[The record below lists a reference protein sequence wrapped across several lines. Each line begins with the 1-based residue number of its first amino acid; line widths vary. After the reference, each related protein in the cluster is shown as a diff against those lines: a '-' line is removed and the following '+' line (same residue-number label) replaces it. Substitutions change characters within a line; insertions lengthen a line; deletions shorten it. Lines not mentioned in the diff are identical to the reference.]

1 MENKIKKKHE
11 FDEVFDGQGV
21 FRTILE
27 AMSNPGRVC
36 SIEEQAEK
44 MYGEQKACLAIAM
57 SLLDNETTFYTED
70 EQLAEDISLLTLAK
84 KVEKEHADF
93 AFLMGETQ
101 VDACIPQVKIGTLE
115 DPHKSCT
122 CIVLTEETPECT
134 ITIQGPGVKD
144 QMKISV
150 SNLIKHTLDQRE
162 AQNYEYP
169 EGVDMFFVTKQGRI
183 LCIPRLV
190 KEVRA

>member
-1 MENKIKKKHE
+1 M
-11 FDEVFDGQGV
+11 
-21 FRTILE
+21 
-27 AMSNPGRVC
+27 
-36 SIEEQAEK
+36 
-44 MYGEQKACLAIAM
+44 
-57 SLLDNETTFYTED
+57 
-70 EQLAEDISLLTLAK
+70 
-84 KVEKEHADF
+84 
-93 AFLMGETQ
+93 
-101 VDACIPQVKIGTLE
+101 
-115 DPHKSCT
+115 
-122 CIVLTEETPECT
+122 LTEETPECT

-150 SNLIKHTLDQRE
+150 SNLIKYTLDQRE